1 MPMSSLVP
9 VFLLRPFEHV
19 MFQVTLV
26 FLLVSIEI
34 NIEIICS
41 VFALPSCQQFFWCI
55 VYFRRACV
63 VTVFFVLHLGKVLHM
78 RGNFQNNA

>member
-41 VFALPSCQQFFWCI
+41 VFALPSCQQFFG
-55 VYFRRACV
+55 V
-63 VTVFFVLHLGKVLHM
+63 
-78 RGNFQNNA
+78 